1 MCVCVC
7 VCTPYMYCIFSI
19 HSSIDGHVGCFH
31 VLAVVQSAAVNTGLH
46 VSFWVRAL
54 PRHMPRCGTVGSDGS
69 CMFCFLRNPH
79 TVFHNG
85 CTNLQSHQQCR
96 KILFSLHPLQHLLFV
111 EFLMMAVLSGVRW
124 YLLVV
129 LICTSLI
136 ISDFEHLFMCLL
148 AIRKIPGHVVVK
160 CHVIA
165 CAGYLLCGEGV
176 PQRHTDLFWI
186 TVPCVFYDWGQTID
200 IINHA
205 LNINLIGYNIIMLH
219 YNHNSFG

>member
-1 MCVCVC
+1 
-7 VCTPYMYCIFSI
+7 
-19 HSSIDGHVGCFH
+19 
-31 VLAVVQSAAVNTGLH
+31 
-46 VSFWVRAL
+46 
-54 PRHMPRCGTVGSDGS
+54 MPRCGTAGS
-69 CMFCFLRNPH
+69 CGDFIPSFLRNLYTISH
-79 TVFHNG
+79 SGYISLH
-85 CTNLQSHQQCR
+85 SHQQC
-96 KILFSLHPLQHLLFV
+96 KGVPFSPHHLQHLLFV

-200 IINHA
+200 VINHA